1 MANTYLPTYQEPPPS
16 RYGGS
21 WVYDPNTVA
30 ANGLTGAIRFYQTS
44 DAFPASIMVTNPT
57 GTNLASTV
65 LTSGLLMAANPNRL
79 LLVIQP
85 INTGAFL
92 LYGTGNVSPTNY
104 HLYLP
109 SGIAFNDNSW
119 KGPVTAMIS
128 GAFSC
133 YQTQ

>member
-1 MANTYLPTYQEPPPS
+1 MFIPSYPEPPPT

-21 WVYDPNTVA
+21 WIYDPNSVSP
-30 ANGLTGAIRFYQTS
+30 NGVTGQIRFYQTS
-44 DAFPASIMVTNPT
+44 DAFPAAAMITNPT

-79 LLVIQP
+79 LLVVQP
-85 INTGAFL
+85 INSGAYL
-92 LYGTGNVSPTNY
+92 LYGTGNVSFTNY

-109 SGIAFNDNSW
+109 SGVAFNDNSW
-119 KGPVTAMIS
+119 KGQVNLIAS